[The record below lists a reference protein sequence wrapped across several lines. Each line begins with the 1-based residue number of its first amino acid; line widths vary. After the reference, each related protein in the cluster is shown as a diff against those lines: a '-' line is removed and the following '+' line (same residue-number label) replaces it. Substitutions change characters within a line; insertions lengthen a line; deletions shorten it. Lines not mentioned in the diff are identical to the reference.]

1 MNKSYRSIW
10 CEKTGTFVAAAE
22 TSRAKGKKPSS
33 GVVATA
39 IASAVGVAA
48 FMAPQMALALT
59 HGSSLVLCNQ
69 SGKVNAGNSWG
80 PGGTSG
86 GVECSGTNP
95 FGGGTVS
102 FALGNTGTNSGAAN
116 GETMTA
122 YVEGYSDG
130 TLVLNATN
138 GVHVLNELDLAN
150 NKIRNLGQ
158 GAVSAT
164 SKDAINGSQL
174 YATNQSIANLD
185 DRVTNVYEKGTKY
198 FHANSTGT
206 DSSATG
212 QDAVAI
218 GMRAVSAGDY
228 ATAAGSYTESSGYGA
243 TALGSVAKALGA
255 QSTAI
260 GYYSNATGESATALG
275 TSANASGKKSLALG
289 AGASATE
296 ADSVA

>member
-39 IASAVGVAA
+39 IVSAVGVAA

-69 SGKVNAGNSWG
+69 SANSGGGYSWG
-80 PGGTSG
+80 PGGTSKQVG
-86 GVECSGTNP
+86 CGPGSNP
-95 FGGGTVS
+95 FGDGTQS
-102 FALGNTGTNSGAAN
+102 FQLGNAGNDSGAAN
-116 GETMTA
+116 GEAQTA
-122 YVEGYSDG
+122 YVAGFSDG
-130 TLVLNATN
+130 TLVLGGTN
-138 GVHVLNELDLAN
+138 GVHVRAEMDLDN
-150 NKIRNLGQ
+150 HTITNLKQ

-206 DSSATG
+206 DSSATA

-218 GMRAVSAGDY
+218 GVGTVSAGDY
-228 ATAAGSYTESSGYGA
+228 ATAAGPYAKASEFGA
-243 TALGSVAKALGA
+243 TALGNVAKALGSK
-255 QSTAI
+255 STAI
-260 GYYSNATGESATALG
+260 GFNTNATGAAAVALG
-275 TSANASGKKSLALG
+275 DT
-289 AGASATE
+289 AGAT
-296 ADSVA
+296 